1 MTDAGI
7 SIGSVPRGPLGSY
20 LGEFRQNIRPLAAA
34 SLGAGTSLPLF
45 AYTNSIFAPHLIHQ
59 FGWSRGQFALV
70 GLTMLATLPFL
81 PIVGRLTDL
90 FGVKRIALTGTLLL
104 VPCFIA
110 YSLMQGSFALFLGI
124 FTAVLIIGSMTSTL
138 TYARLVVE
146 SFERARGLALTVM
159 NCVPAVLAIGG
170 VPLLN
175 WSIETYGWR
184 ASFLGL
190 GAFAFV
196 VGLIAVLLIPPRLA
210 AEPIEKADPAQ
221 RPHAAREDYGIIL
234 RSRVFWFIIIG
245 MFLCMLQ
252 TPLHSSQ
259 MNLMLLDNH
268 LTTQTA
274 SNIVSV
280 YAFGTIVGRIGC
292 GLALD
297 RFATPIVTAI
307 SMGIPAIG
315 YFLLSTSWDAIGI
328 ITFSMF
334 LVGLSVGAESD
345 LVGYLVARYFKMRI
359 FNTVSGLMFTGS
371 FLVSATGALL
381 ISLTLRLT
389 DSFAPF
395 LMLVTGSIVIGSL
408 LFLQLP
414 KTREKVG

>member
-7 SIGSVPRGPLGSY
+7 TIDSAPSAPLGSY
-20 LGEFRQNIRPLAAA
+20 LGEFRRNIRPLAAA
-34 SLGAGTSLPLF
+34 SLGAGTSLPFF

-81 PIVGRLTDL
+81 PVVGRLTDL
-90 FGVKRIALTGTLLL
+90 FGVKRVALVGTLLL

-110 YSLMQGSFALFLGI
+110 YSLMQGSFVAFLGI
-124 FTAVLIIGSMTSTL
+124 FTAVLIVGSATSTL

-159 NCVPAVLAIGG
+159 NCTPAVLAIIG

-175 WSIETYGWR
+175 WSIETNGWR
-184 ASFLGL
+184 TSFLGL
-190 GAFAFV
+190 GAFSFI
-196 VGLIAVLLIPPRLA
+196 VGMIAVLLIPPRLA
-210 AEPIEKADPAQ
+210 QEPIEKANPAE

-234 RSRVFWFIIIG
+234 RSRVFWFIILG

-268 LTTQTA
+268 LTPQTA

-297 RFATPIVTAI
+297 RYSTPIVTAI
-307 SMGIPAIG
+307 SMGLPALG
-315 YFLLSTSWDAIGI
+315 YFFLATSWDAISL
-328 ITFSMF
+328 ITVSMF
-334 LVGLSVGAESD
+334 LIGLSVGAESD

-395 LMLVTGSIVIGSL
+395 LWVVTGSIIIGSL

-414 KTREKVG
+414 KRREKVG

>member
-1 MTDAGI
+1 MTDAGLALDE
-7 SIGSVPRGPLGSY
+7 VPRADTASY
-20 LGEFRQNIRPLAAA
+20 LGEFRANIRPLLAA
-34 SLGAGTSLPLF
+34 SLGAGTSLPFF
-45 AYTNSIFAPHLIHQ
+45 AYTNSIFAPHLIAQ
-59 FGWSRGQFALV
+59 FGWSRAQFALV
-70 GLTMLATLPFL
+70 GLTMLAVLPIL

-90 FGVKRIALTGTLLL
+90 FGVKRMALTGTILL

-110 YSLMQGSFALFLGI
+110 YSLMQGSFVLFLGI
-124 FTAVLIIGSMTSTL
+124 FTAVLAIGSATSTL

-159 NCVPAVLAIGG
+159 NCTPAVLAIAG

-175 WSIETYGWR
+175 RCIETYGWR

-190 GAFAFV
+190 GTFAFV
-196 VGLIAVLLIPPRLA
+196 VGMIAVLLIPPRLA
-210 AEPIEKADPAQ
+210 KEPIEKANPAE
-221 RPHAAREDYGIIL
+221 RPQAARQDYGTIL
-234 RSRVFWFIIIG
+234 RSRVFWFIVAG

-252 TPLHSSQ
+252 TPLHSGQ
-259 MNLMLLDNH
+259 MNIMLLDNH

-274 SNIVSV
+274 SDIVSV

-297 RFATPIVTAI
+297 RYPTPIVTAI
-307 SMGIPAIG
+307 SMGLPALG
-315 YFLLSTSWDAIGI
+315 YLLLATSWDAISI

-359 FNTVSGLMFTGS
+359 FNTVSGLLFTTS
-371 FLVSATGALL
+371 FFVSATGALL

-395 LMLVTGSIVIGSL
+395 LWLVTGTIVIGSL

-414 KTREKVG
+414 KARDKVG

>member
-7 SIGSVPRGPLGSY
+7 TVDSAPSGPLGSY
-20 LGEFRQNIRPLAAA
+20 LGEFRRNIRPLAAA
-34 SLGAGTSLPLF
+34 SLGAGTSLPFF

-90 FGVKRIALTGTLLL
+90 FGVKRVALVGTLLL

-110 YSLMQGSFALFLGI
+110 YSLMQGSFPAFLGI
-124 FTAVLIIGSMTSTL
+124 FTAVLIVGSATSTL

-159 NCVPAVLAIGG
+159 NCTPAVLAIIG

-175 WSIETYGWR
+175 WSIETHGWR

-196 VGLIAVLLIPPRLA
+196 VGMIAVLLIPPRLA
-210 AEPIEKADPAQ
+210 KEPIENANPAE

-234 RSRVFWFIIIG
+234 RSRVFWLIILG

-268 LTTQTA
+268 LTAQTA

-297 RFATPIVTAI
+297 RFSTPIVTSI
-307 SMGIPAIG
+307 SMGLPALG
-315 YFLLSTSWDAIGI
+315 YFFLATSWDAISI
-328 ITFSMF
+328 ITVSMF
-334 LVGLSVGAESD
+334 LIGLSVGAESD

-371 FLVSATGALL
+371 FMVSATGALL

-395 LMLVTGSIVIGSL
+395 LWLVTGSIIIGSL

-414 KTREKVG
+414 KSREKVG

>member
-1 MTDAGI
+1 MTDAGLALDE
-7 SIGSVPRGPLGSY
+7 VPRADAASY
-20 LGEFRQNIRPLAAA
+20 LGEFRRNVRPLLAAA
-34 SLGAGTSLPLF
+34 LGAGTSLPFF
-45 AYTNSIFAPHLIHQ
+45 AYTNSIFAPHLIAQ
-59 FGWSRGQFALV
+59 FGWSRAQFALV
-70 GLTMLATLPFL
+70 GLTMLAALPIL

-90 FGVKRIALTGTLLL
+90 FGVKRVALTGTLLL
-104 VPCFIA
+104 VPCFVA
-110 YSLMQGSFALFLGI
+110 YSMMQGSFLLFLAI
-124 FTAVLIIGSMTSTL
+124 FTAVLMIGSATSTL

-146 SFERARGLALTVM
+146 SFDRARGLALTVM
-159 NCVPAVLAIGG
+159 NCMPAALAIAG

-190 GAFAFV
+190 GAFSFI
-196 VGLIAVLLIPPRLA
+196 VGMIAVLLIPPRLA
-210 AEPIEKADPAQ
+210 QEPIEKADPAE

-234 RSRVFWFIIIG
+234 RSRVFWFIMAG

-252 TPLHSSQ
+252 TPLHSGQ
-259 MNLMLLDNH
+259 MNIMLLDNH

-274 SNIVSV
+274 SDIVSI
-280 YAFGTIVGRIGC
+280 YALGTIVGRIGC

-297 RFATPIVTAI
+297 RFPTPIVTAI
-307 SMGIPAIG
+307 SMGLPALG
-315 YFLLSTSWDAIGI
+315 YFLLATSWDAVSI

-359 FNTVSGLMFTGS
+359 FNTVSGLLFTTS
-371 FLVSATGALL
+371 FFVSATGALL

-395 LMLVTGSIVIGSL
+395 LWLVTGTIVIGSL

-414 KTREKVG
+414 KVREKVG